1 MVYSERLNTLYVMGC
16 REDTGNNFVVNYTMI
31 KSTALL
37 LIRPWSHTFC
47 LFQKSIYYFTFGT
60 SSSWQTADSNWD
72 FPEKTTFTQGS
83 LVVFED
89 YLFYLGAVDYK
100 SSSGT
105 FTYMPSIFYLDMR
118 LWSNSWQTQPFKEPS
133 KWPNLKIFSTPS
145 YFVENFK
152 VLTFLFFS

>member
-1 MVYSERLNTLYVMGC
+1 MAASSPAWNDWQELPKQCDGGGMVYSERLNTLYVMGC

-31 KSTALL
+31 KSTVAYLSL
-37 LIRPWSHTFC
+37 KSHFF
-47 LFQKSIYYFTFGT
+47 FQKSIYYFTFGT

-118 LWSNSWQTQPFKEPS
+118 SWSNSWQTQPFKEPS
-133 KWPNLKIFSTPS
+133 K
-145 YFVENFK
+145 
-152 VLTFLFFS
+152 